1 MDFKRN
7 LLILGLAVVSY
18 LMLLAWNEDYSPVN
32 TPAAA
37 VTAPDMPQNTAPATT
52 AGASAATDAD
62 LPQVQ
67 GQSPAGV
74 PATPAA
80 SLITVSTPTQVVRI
94 DPVGGDIVGISL
106 PRFPTSIDTPDDP
119 FPLMYNNG
127 NGVFVAQSGLIG
139 RNGPDAQSSGRPRY
153 TSEQTSYTLT
163 DGTLNVDLVA
173 TLPNNVQITKRF
185 TFNADDYLIG
195 IEHLVTNNSGADQV
209 MNLFAQVKRDNRE
222 DPSSAQGFGINTFL
236 GAVMTTPD
244 DPYEKFD
251 LDDLDDGT
259 EAFDME
265 GGWIGFSQ
273 HYFLS
278 SWIAPTSSVNS
289 FTTRRNA
296 NGEYLLGFVGAD
308 TIIPAG
314 QQVTLDT
321 ALWAGPKDQ
330 YRLEEIAPD
339 LGLTIDYGMLW
350 FVGYPIFWLLTQIN
364 ALVGNYGVAIILL
377 TCVLRLLMY
386 PLSAKQFRSQAA
398 LKRIQPKIAQLKERY
413 GDDKQRF
420 MQAQMELWKKEGA
433 NPFGGCLPVL
443 VQMPVFLGIY
453 WVLNESV
460 ELRQAPFVL
469 WYKDLSM
476 MDPYF
481 VLPLALGAAYYLQQH
496 MTPMVTSDPMQEKVM
511 KFMPV
516 IFCAFFLFFPA
527 GLVLYYLANALLGIL
542 QQWYFNYNARK
553 ETIPATDG

>member
-7 LLILGLAVVSY
+7 LLVLSLAVVSY
-18 LMLLAWNEDYSPVN
+18 LMLLAWNEDYSPAN
-32 TPAAA
+32 TPPAASTPDLPA
-37 VTAPDMPQNTAPATT
+37 NATAAGIPTA
-52 AGASAATDAD
+52 STDAD

-67 GQSPAGV
+67 GQNPAAPAAA
-74 PATPAA
+74 PAT
-80 SLITVSTPTQVVRI
+80 SLITVSTPSQVVRI
-94 DPVGGDIVGISL
+94 DPVGGDIVAISL
-106 PRFPTSIDTPDDP
+106 PRFPLSMDTPEEP
-119 FPLMYNNG
+119 FPLMYNG
-127 NGVFVAQSGLIG
+127 TNGVYVAQSGLIG
-139 RNGPDAQSSGRPRY
+139 RNGPDAQASGRPHY
-153 TSEQTSYTLT
+153 SSAQTSYTLT

-173 TLPNNVQITKRF
+173 TLPNNVQVTKRF

-195 IEHLVTNNSGADQV
+195 VQHVIANNSNADQV
-209 MNLFAQVKRDNRE
+209 MNLFAQVKRDGRD
-222 DPSSAQGFGINTFL
+222 DPSSAEGFGIRTFL

-244 DPYEKFD
+244 DPYYKRDF
-251 LDDLDDGT
+251 DDLDDRN
-259 EAFDME
+259 EAFSVE

-278 SWIAPTSSVNS
+278 SWIAPTNSVNS
-289 FTTRRNA
+289 FTTRRSS
-296 NGEYLLGFVGAD
+296 NGEYLLGFVSPD
-308 TIIPAG
+308 TTIPAG

-350 FVGYPIFWLLTQIN
+350 FVAYPIFWLLTQIN
-364 ALVGNYGVAIILL
+364 GLVSNYGVAIILL
-377 TCVLRLLMY
+377 TCVIRLIMY

-398 LKRIQPKIAQLKERY
+398 LKRIQPKIAQLKEKY

-460 ELRQAPFVL
+460 ELRQAPFIL

-496 MTPMVTSDPMQEKVM
+496 LTPMVTSDPMQEKVM

-516 IFCAFFLFFPA
+516 LFCAFFLFFPA
-527 GLVLYYLANALLGIL
+527 GLVLYYLANALLSIL
-542 QQWYFNYNARK
+542 QQWYFLASSKK
-553 ETIPATDG
+553 ETVAANDG